1 MDVPPLCVIEA
12 KKEDWDE
19 GWAPALAE
27 MYAASIQGATVCY
40 AVVTSGEQWHKVSLR
55 KKRPYLQRI
64 KENDMRLTTQR
75 NLITCKECLIH

>member
-1 MDVPPLCVIEA
+1 VIEA

-40 AVVTSGEQWHKVSLR
+40 AVVTSGEKLPQVTIQSR
-55 KKRPYLQRI
+55 Q
-64 KENDMRLTTQR
+64 
-75 NLITCKECLIH
+75 LI